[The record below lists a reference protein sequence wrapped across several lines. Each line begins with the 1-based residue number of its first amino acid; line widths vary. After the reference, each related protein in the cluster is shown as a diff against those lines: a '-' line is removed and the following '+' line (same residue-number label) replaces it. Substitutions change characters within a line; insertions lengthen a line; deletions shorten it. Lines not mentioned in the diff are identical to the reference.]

1 MSAQVWL
8 VLLGE
13 HSVGASVCGVY
24 ATRESATRAAEAE
37 VERQRREAFSPSVWT
52 WNEVGRGTVASDGSD
67 YIAVRSYEVR
77 P

>member
-1 MSAQVWL
+1 MSATVWL

-24 ATRESATRAAEAE
+24 ATRESATAAAVAE
-37 VERQRREAFSPSVWT
+37 VERQRREAFAPTVWA
-52 WNEVGRGTVASDGSD
+52 WHEVGRSD
-67 YIAVRSYEVR
+67 YVAVRSYEVR